1 MADITYTRGYSHSDW
16 IDNQDVVQAGGEK
29 GFNQEFHSLEAE
41 LDKISTTFGA
51 ANTAIQNIQRLVFLN
66 AQPPTT
72 LAATTASAEFDI
84 ETYDRTGM
92 TANVEKA
99 YFVVIFPATGSTSL
113 QYTVLYRTL
122 PGNKIKVTVQFF
134 NLGSTAATFSFRVMT
149 LATQS

>member
-1 MADITYTRGYSHSDW
+1 MADITYTRSYSHSDW

-29 GFNQEFHSLEAE
+29 GFNKEFHSLEAE
-41 LDKISTTFGA
+41 LDQISSTFGV

-66 AQPPTT
+66 SQPPTT
-72 LAATTASAEFDI
+72 LAATTASPEFDI

-92 TANVEKA
+92 APNVEKA
-99 YFVVIFPATGSTSL
+99 YFVVIFPATGSTNL

-134 NLGSTAATFSFRVMT
+134 NIGSTAATFSFRVMT